1 MVSPKVGVWQKCSR
15 TQGSKEILR
24 EMSEGRLRS
33 LEKLFFFREEIVNW
47 RRKIKWRKKMNSV
60 NSGRKVMKEEAKKK
74 KRKTRQMGGQN
85 STPTLKTQQ
94 VAKST
99 QSNWVDSINSQKK
112 KKSFSFFI
120 FLLIL
125 LLKNQKSNH
134 EKRRVIPI
142 SKTKKKREREN
153 SWSGLRIK
161 DSSSNSK
168 NFQIPNF

>member
-1 MVSPKVGVWQKCSR
+1 MGLKMVSPKVGVWQKCSR

-24 EMSEGRLRS
+24 VLSEGRLRS

-142 SKTKKKREREN
+142 SKKKKREREKIL
-153 SWSGLRIK
+153 GV
-161 DSSSNSK
+161 D
-168 NFQIPNF
+168 